1 MSTNKNLEKYKQ
13 LYSRYVEARINLHN
27 YHIVFI
33 NNLGLESSIAV
44 RKNLTEMEKLEK
56 AMKMACRAAYLENLE
71 IKRAEG
77 KVEKLRKQTNRN
89 TDGLKSKHK
98 KKEKQN
104 DNN

>member
-1 MSTNKNLEKYKQ
+1 MSTNKHLERYKE

-33 NNLGLESSIAV
+33 NNLGLESSVGV
-44 RKNLTEMEKLEK
+44 RKNLAEMERLER
-56 AMKMACRAAYLENLE
+56 AMRMACRAAYLENLS

-77 KVEKLRKQTNRN
+77 KVEKLR
-89 TDGLKSKHK
+89 LKSKNRK
-98 KKEKQN
+98 KKN